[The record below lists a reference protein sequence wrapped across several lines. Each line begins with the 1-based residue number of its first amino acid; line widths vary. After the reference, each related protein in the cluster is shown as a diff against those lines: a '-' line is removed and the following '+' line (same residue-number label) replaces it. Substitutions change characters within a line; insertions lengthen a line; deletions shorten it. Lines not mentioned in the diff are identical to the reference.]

1 MANIINYVKIGKYEV
16 RDSTGLSMNPY
27 HHHFIQFKNPI
38 LVGPKHIALA
48 FSTIARRSNR
58 TGAIVSNE
66 IRFVK
71 LAKLKKDGSI
81 SKIQKF
87 EEFNFSS
94 GKIDKEGFQ
103 HFHDTFKLSEEY
115 QAYHDM
121 QVSIGKDMYSEY
133 KFSMPEF
140 HLNEIAMEVYLKLR
154 NKGIYDQEEARLA
167 ARNRILEVRTAFLG
181 NDPIIGLSELSPK
194 QQDVSHELISY
205 QLGKVNRIKH
215 RILHE
220 HPMNIDFT
228 DHYELR
234 EESEK
239 LARLRRGFIK

>member
-1 MANIINYVKIGKYEV
+1 MSQTINYVKIGKFSV
-16 RDSTGLSMNPY
+16 RDSTGLPMSPY
-27 HHHFIQFKNPI
+27 NHHFIQLKNPI
-38 LVGPKHIALA
+38 LIGPKHTVLA
-48 FSTIARRSNR
+48 FSTISRRSNR

-71 LAKLKKDGSI
+71 LAKLRKDGSI
-81 SKIQKF
+81 SKIQKWD
-87 EEFNFSS
+87 EFNFSS

-121 QVSIGKDMYSEY
+121 QVNIGTDMYSEY

-140 HLNEIAMEVYLKLR
+140 HLNDIAMEVYLKLR
-154 NKGIYDQEEARLA
+154 SKGMYNQEEARLT
-167 ARNRILEVRTAFLG
+167 ARNRMLEVRTAFLG
-181 NDPIIGLSELSPK
+181 NDPIIGLSDLSPK
-194 QQDVSHELISY
+194 QQDVSHELISS
-205 QLGKVNRIKH
+205 QLGKVNRIRH

-228 DHYELR
+228 DHNELR